1 MWALSQRPQSDSGGC
16 QMTRPTG
23 RPRRGKA
30 RPLPR
35 GNSLYTP
42 QASPARSSL
51 ERSSARPLLLLHQL
65 PVWLVPLVLLAL
77 LVTGLAVPRWIRAGA
92 LVPVAGV
99 LGWLGAGSRPR
110 LCPRPRALRR
120 GAGAR

>member
-1 MWALSQRPQSDSGGC
+1 
-16 QMTRPTG
+16 MTRPTG

-77 LVTGLAVPRWIRAGA
+77 LVTGPAVPGWVG
-92 LVPVAGV
+92 GV
-99 LGWLGAGSRPR
+99 GPGLGAGVPGR
-110 LCPRPRALRR
+110 LGAVACARPRAP
-120 GAGAR
+120 